1 LARQRSDGLCDHAL
15 REDTGATEGLGGMTE
30 DKNSI
35 SIFPPGSES
44 AEELIKHRQEAG
56 FQIWKIRFLS
66 AAETA
71 ARWVRRGNWKRITD
85 YVASGRIT
93 SEIRKFLAAAL
104 RREVKKPNNRAA
116 PFAGAAA
123 TEGALKSVLF
133 VLSLEQELGRHGA
146 TSAAA
151 ERFHVS
157 RRSIQRAL
165 AKAEAAAKLLIELR
179 DLQVETR
186 RAAPR
191 YVVSPAALTPHF
203 IP

>member
-1 LARQRSDGLCDHAL
+1 
-15 REDTGATEGLGGMTE
+15 MTE

-71 ARWVRRGNWKRITD
+71 ARWVRRGNWKN

-186 RAAPR
+186 RVAPR

-203 IP
+203 MP